1 MTELPLGTEWVTVS
15 VGRGMA
21 CDGWRG
27 GRVTSRRASQVG
39 VNSLDF
45 IVITV
50 EAIGGPRGGHIVK
63 NQWKESKNSETSGR
77 RDNDLKVEP

>member
-1 MTELPLGTEWVTVS
+1 
-15 VGRGMA
+15 MA
-21 CDGWRG
+21 SDGWRG